1 MFYFNISAK
10 SMPFL
15 VLMSSFYDR
24 FACLKGHFGAI
35 SRLMLS
41 VHCKFREGRA
51 VWAPSLKS
59 VTLLTGGPNWIFWC
73 LDWSKN
79 VTSMTGG
86 GNWPYRCLDW
96 CKNVTSLNHPLWSS
110 ACSSAFT
117 PFWGWTESDKPRHHC
132 TDKIIFTRITAT
144 ATPSSYISLNFI
156 IKRMGVDLSKWGW
169 TKLIGMP
176 VDIPFSAVYL
186 GSFLFPFVSEKI
198 FHCKPNLAQSLN
210 IYSTHCVDNL
220 SCPLIRNFFFART
233 QQFLSE

>member
-1 MFYFNISAK
+1 
-10 SMPFL
+10 
-15 VLMSSFYDR
+15 MSSFYDR
-24 FACLKGHFGAI
+24 FACLNGHFGAI

-59 VTLLTGGPNWIFWC
+59 VTLLTGGPNWIFWY

-144 ATPSSYISLNFI
+144 ATPSSYISLTFI
-156 IKRMGVDLSKWGW
+156 ITRMGVDQMDRYACRYSIFCCLTRMGVDLYKWGW
-169 TKLIGMP
+169 TKI
-176 VDIPFSAVYL
+176 
-186 GSFLFPFVSEKI
+186 I
-198 FHCKPNLAQSLN
+198 FTNQ
-210 IYSTHCVDNL
+210 T
-220 SCPLIRNFFFART
+220 R
-233 QQFLSE
+233 

>member
-1 MFYFNISAK
+1 MWHIKTDIGIILHQLDRVQVVQTPQHCRIVSPIVHCPLGNAQASNKHTTSVARMFYFNISAK

-24 FACLKGHFGAI
+24 FACLNGHFGAI

-59 VTLLTGGPNWIFWC
+59 VTLLTGGPNWIFWY

-144 ATPSSYISLNFI
+144 ATPSSYISLTFI

-169 TKLIGMP
+169 TKWIGMP
-176 VDIPFSAVYL
+176 VDIPFSAV
-186 GSFLFPFVSEKI
+186 
-198 FHCKPNLAQSLN
+198 
-210 IYSTHCVDNL
+210 
-220 SCPLIRNFFFART
+220 
-233 QQFLSE
+233 

>member
-1 MFYFNISAK
+1 MQPPIVGFFKISYCI
-10 SMPFL
+10 F
-15 VLMSSFYDR
+15 
-24 FACLKGHFGAI
+24 
-35 SRLMLS
+35 S
-41 VHCKFREGRA
+41 VQCKFREGRA

-59 VTLLTGGPNWIFWC
+59 VTLLTGGPNWIFWY

-144 ATPSSYISLNFI
+144 ATPSSYISLTFI
-156 IKRMGVDLSKWGW
+156 ITRMGVDLSKWGW
-169 TKLIGMP
+169 TKWIGMP
-176 VDIPFSAVYL
+176 VDMLFTWGHFCSPLYL
-186 GSFLFPFVSEKI
+186 RKYFTA
-198 FHCKPNLAQSLN
+198 NQ
-210 IYSTHCVDNL
+210 T
-220 SCPLIRNFFFART
+220 
-233 QQFLSE
+233 